1 MSPRSSAPTS
11 DSDDGTGRCN
21 RTLLLLLRLHSAVDR
36 RERGGLGDRLVLLV
50 LVLFLL
56 PVDDMR
62 TWRRA
67 VGLVSKGERVV
78 VAGLGL
84 G

>member
-21 RTLLLLLRLHSAVDR
+21 RTLLLLRVHSAVDR